1 MADVNSG
8 QVKET
13 SNASPAKERK
23 FSLTAM
29 EAMVEVDKLKERV
42 RSLSF
47 SSTISGESS
56 DSGSSGTRLL
66 ARKQDDL
73 ITCLSVMRRLMEQA
87 ESESKRMR
95 EEKVVIAAKINNSL
109 IAVNK
114 EVEYLKAE
122 LRDQDKRLSELA
134 KAKLSDSSLT
144 VETKSN
150 GAKSC
155 KSQLEIFKEDNDR
168 LRCENEFLTREIS
181 EWRHG
186 NTDLD
191 ELRQRVHSCE
201 NEASRARETIS
212 CMKVERKRLKTEKM
226 NLLQQMKQVY
236 GILEIKEAELREFIQ
251 NYEKRMSEGEEMVR
265 HLESQKGIW
274 EQERTDLVK
283 ESERLKFQLTAKDD
297 QLKELE
303 TELLEMRQNLSV
315 LQSSLRENNSQ
326 KQLTF
331 QSNYSLDLKS
341 PGGLRKTNAGN
352 KTKTDSSQ
360 DLRDL
365 PGSLLKNSDSFQN
378 IVDPAV
384 DSASL
389 NSQSDVSQ
397 AVVSSEQEVF
407 ELGVRNNLE
416 VSNSGKKT
424 KIRSSSLSRFFSK
437 GKQRRVEYTPVI
449 QVTEYLD
456 INNVDHIPASSSIA
470 EKTRVWQ
477 MHKDIPMVCWKA
489 NMVLAWLEVECH
501 MSMYSQ
507 MCYENIKSGKVLL
520 ELTDSELEVG
530 LGITNIM
537 HRRKLRLAI
546 EEYREPAARK
556 YPEISSIDHLWVSHV
571 WIKDLGLRQYSSAFE
586 SQMIDGRLLNVLT
599 KKDMEKFLNVNR
611 KFHQMSVLHAVKL
624 LRMMDFNRELLMDRR
639 RQNEDNDQDP
649 LVWTNER
656 VARWC
661 CSVDLGEYANSLQDS
676 GVHGA
681 VLVLDPSFGAE
692 ELAQALGIPP
702 AKNII
707 RRHLTSELLS
717 ILVPV
722 RSEMHSIDTKGK
734 QKQKRKRSLSFNSGS
749 RTSMSSEIKRH
760 SFRDSILLR
769 SGSRGRPSR
778 TSSDDTDVSKAAYPD
793 LMKRR
798 PLRNSRMRPKSAL
811 Q

>member
-56 DSGSSGTRLL
+56 DSGGSGTRLL

-122 LRDQDKRLSELA
+122 LRDQDKRLSELS

-144 VETKSN
+144 VVTKSN

-212 CMKVERKRLKTEKM
+212 CMKEERKRLKTEKM

-265 HLESQKGIW
+265 HLESEKGIW

-341 PGGLRKTNAGN
+341 PGGQRKTNAGN

-360 DLRDL
+360 DFRDL
-365 PGSLLKNSDSFQN
+365 PGSLLKNSVSLQN
-378 IVDPAV
+378 IVDPSL

-397 AVVSSEQEVF
+397 AVISSEQEVF

-530 LGITNIM
+530 LGIKNIM

-586 SQMIDGRLLNVLT
+586 SEMIDGRLLNVLT

-639 RQNEDNDQDP
+639 RQSEDNDQDP

-656 VARWC
+656 VAKWC

-722 RSEMHSIDTKGK
+722 RSAMHSIDTKGK

-760 SFRDSILLR
+760 SFRKVKLYAKPAR
-769 SGSRGRPSR
+769 E
-778 TSSDDTDVSKAAYPD
+778 T
-793 LMKRR
+793 
-798 PLRNSRMRPKSAL
+798 PLRATAE
-811 Q
+811 